1 MKIIGSSI
9 ALALAS
15 LPQGAPAAPPP
26 AAAAPLLPP
35 EDGVELNAGEQLA
48 QATLDAAS
56 TFKPKGNERYCYRYV
71 KMGMKTA
78 LGVSLTGGHAYQAAA
93 QLAHSHCFTELGKPV
108 RTLNPEDLPRG
119 TVVVWS
125 PRKKHSSGHIFVSLG
140 DGREVSDRIR
150 TINVRYGSVARIF
163 VPSNDCASKDF

>member
-93 QLAHSHCFTELGKPV
+93 QLAHSPCFTELGKPV

>member
-1 MKIIGSSI
+1 MKIFGSSI

-15 LPQGAPAAPPP
+15 IPNAAAAPPP
-26 AAAAPLLPP
+26 TTASAPLVPP
-35 EDGVELNAGEQLA
+35 EDTVELNAGDRLA

-71 KMGMKTA
+71 KMGMRTA
-78 LGVSLTGGHAYQAAA
+78 MGVSLTGGHAYQAAA
-93 QLAHSHCFTELGKPV
+93 QLAHSPCFTELGKPV

-125 PRKKHSSGHIFVSLG
+125 ARKKHSSGHIFVSLG

-150 TINVRYGSVARIF
+150 NINLRYGSVARIF
-163 VPSNDCASKDF
+163 VPSNDCVRR

>member
-1 MKIIGSSI
+1 MKILGSS
-9 ALALAS
+9 LALVLVS
-15 LPQGAPAAPPP
+15 VPQGAPPP
-26 AAAAPLLPP
+26 APASAPAPL
-35 EDGVELNAGEQLA
+35 DKVEINAGDRLA
-48 QATLDAAS
+48 QATLDAAA
-56 TFKPKGNERYCYRYV
+56 TFRPKANERYCYRYV

-78 LGVSLTGGHAYQAAA
+78 LGVTLTGGHAYQAAA
-93 QLAHSHCFTELGKPV
+93 QLAHSPCFTELGKPV
-108 RTLNPEDLPRG
+108 RTLHPEDLPRG

-163 VPSNDCASKDF
+163 VPSNECAR

>member
-15 LPQGAPAAPPP
+15 VPQAAPPP
-26 AAAAPLLPP
+26 PPAPAAAPLLPP
-35 EDGVELNAGEQLA
+35 EDQVQLNAGDQLA

-78 LGVSLTGGHAYQAAA
+78 LGVTLTGGHAYQAAA
-93 QLAHSHCFTELGKPV
+93 QLAHSPCFTELGKPV

-125 PRKKHSSGHIFVSLG
+125 PYKKHRSGHIFVSLG

-163 VPSNDCASKDF
+163 VPSNDCAR